1 MKADPQTEAAVLD
14 VLDRFA
20 DYYYQR
26 DFENLWRLFARD
38 PDIVIIGTGAD
49 EKAIGP
55 QETGPGYRRD
65 FSQISSISA
74 VRKWVGPVSA
84 AGDVAWVASE
94 WLVDWSIGESD
105 SHGLVRRTFVL
116 ERRGGEWLIVH
127 SHASFPS
134 ADQPEGKSWP
144 TPMESLAFAVGIERP
159 DLRGQAAPDGTVT
172 MLFTDIEDS
181 TVMTERLGDARWLDL
196 LREHNSIVREQADAH
211 GCFEVKSQG
220 DGFMIASQSARR
232 GVQCAVGIQRALAG
246 HNEGAQE
253 PFQVRIGL
261 HTGEMLKDAD
271 DFFGKH
277 VILASRIA
285 NQARGGEILVSS
297 LLKDLTES
305 VGDIDFGQGRDV
317 ELKGL
322 VGTYRIHEVLW
333 REGNS

>member
-38 PDIVIIGTGAD
+38 PDIVSSVPAQT
-49 EKAIGP
+49 KKPLGP
-55 QETGPGYRRD
+55 KRPEPGYRRD

-94 WLVDWSIGESD
+94 WLVDWSIGETE

-134 ADQPEGKSWP
+134 ADQPEGQSWP

-181 TVMTERLGDARWLDL
+181 TG
-196 LREHNSIVREQADAH
+196 H
-211 GCFEVKSQG
+211 
-220 DGFMIASQSARR
+220 DGTPGR
-232 GVQCAVGIQRALAG
+232 CALAG
-246 HNEGAQE
+246 RAPGAQRHC
-253 PFQVRIGL
+253 PGAGRC
-261 HTGEMLKDAD
+261 ASA
-271 DFFGKH
+271 
-277 VILASRIA
+277 ASR
-285 NQARGGEILVSS
+285 SS
-297 LLKDLTES
+297 PRATAS
-305 VGDIDFGQGRDV
+305 
-317 ELKGL
+317 
-322 VGTYRIHEVLW
+322 
-333 REGNS
+333 